1 MLSYKVN
8 LKIEVMNFLINWMLN
23 YVQWFEYIRM
33 YSTFWLV
40 FINQIIKTWKNTVN
54 GFDMVNLKELLGTLR
69 NSKQETCRIEHRDI
83 K

>member
-40 FINQIIKTWKNTVN
+40 FINQIIKNMKEYKDKTIWLDKQKNVH
-54 GFDMVNLKELLGTLR
+54 LCI
-69 NSKQETCRIEHRDI
+69 Q
-83 K
+83 